1 MEQLYRF
8 YSLARRHERT
18 VLVSLG
24 VLFVVSLLLLGRR
37 FSLVHSELAPTK
49 GGTYIE
55 GSVGEYQ
62 PLNPWFT
69 VQNDVNR
76 DIVSLV
82 FSGLLRYN
90 PETKLIEP
98 DLANMRVS
106 PDSRIYTLTLKD
118 GLLWHDSTPEH
129 PHPVTPEDVLF
140 TFKTIQDPDFPNPI
154 LRQNFEGVTVEKI
167 DARTVRFHLEQ
178 SYSFFPSNLTI
189 GIVPR
194 RSFEGIPVSR
204 LRETTDFGLQPVGAG
219 PYAFKSFVQTE
230 RSSEVTLQR
239 FPRPGDHEYFL
250 ERIIL
255 RIFPD
260 YSTLL
265 TDVRNLDGI
274 RSVPRNDQGDPIIP
288 QKFVL
293 HRYTL
298 PQYVAVFFNLDRPM
312 LQDRNLRLGLQLGTN
327 KQRIAEGVKERV
339 IIDTPLLEI
348 DTSDWRYQFDASSA
362 QGALFE
368 SNWNMPEKVRL
379 QRLLEHREASAV
391 GPLHIAPVVLL
402 DTGAVLTVTGS
413 LSIAGTGAL
422 LNGAP
427 LLRHPTETG
436 SWIVSLHADNST
448 GSLAIGMNLVR
459 LTKRGGDVIDSTY
472 VWRTSNVTQYRKA
485 VEEQRL
491 VDQFLK
497 SKSADAPADMHLGI
511 SDLTLDS
518 GMLRRRIPTDA
529 RDIRVNDQGEQ
540 LSLRLLTSPSPS
552 SYRDV
557 AHDIADQWRDLGV
570 LVSVDIPGSAEE
582 FEQRMLKRDYDV
594 LLFGQ
599 SLLDNLD
606 SYPYWHSSGVQR
618 MRGGTVNLRLDAYNL
633 SQYTSQKSD
642 QLLETIRET
651 TNDSERMRALE
662 DLRST
667 LSADV
672 PSIFLYSPLYT
683 FAVSPD
689 VSGVSLGTLS
699 LHSDR
704 FLTLQKW
711 FVRKERR
718 LREGISWWSFI
729 PWLLHGAR

>member
-1 MEQLYRF
+1 MVLAALGILF
-8 YSLARRHERT
+8 FLSFLLLARK
-18 VLVSLG
+18 
-24 VLFVVSLLLLGRR
+24 
-37 FSLVHSELAPTK
+37 FSIAHSELAPTK

-55 GSVGEYQ
+55 GSIGEFQ

-76 DIVSLV
+76 DMVSLV

-98 DLANMRVS
+98 DLATMRVS
-106 PDSRIYTLTLKD
+106 PDSRIYTLTLRE
-118 GLLWHDSTPEH
+118 GLLWHDSTPEN

-189 GIVPR
+189 GILPK
-194 RSFEGIPVSR
+194 RSFEGIPVR
-204 LRETTDFGLQPVGAG
+204 KLRETTDFGFQPIGAG
-219 PYAFKSFVQTE
+219 PYAFKSFAQTE

-239 FPRPGDHEYFL
+239 FVRPGDREYFL

-265 TDVRNLDGI
+265 TDVRNLDGV
-274 RSVPRNDQGDPIIP
+274 RSVPRNDQGAPIIP

-298 PQYVAVFFNLDRPM
+298 PQYVALFFNLDKPM

-327 KQRIAEGVKERV
+327 KQILAETGKESV
-339 IIDTPLLEI
+339 IVDTPLLQI
-348 DTSDWRYQFDASSA
+348 DTSDWRYHFDASAA

-368 SNWNMPEKVRL
+368 SNWNLPEKVRL
-379 QRLLEHREASAV
+379 QRLLEQREANAV
-391 GPLHIAPVVLL
+391 GSLHIAPVVLL

-422 LNGAP
+422 LNGVELVKHA
-427 LLRHPTETG
+427 TQTG
-436 SWIVSLHADNST
+436 TWIVSLHTDSST
-448 GSLAIGMNLVR
+448 GSLSMGTNLVR
-459 LTKRGGDVIDSTY
+459 LMKKNNGSVIDSTY
-472 VWRTSNVTQYRKA
+472 VWRTSNVSLYRRA

-497 SKSADAPADMHLGI
+497 SKSSDVPADMRLGI
-511 SDLTLDS
+511 HDLTLDQ
-518 GMLRRRIPTDA
+518 GMLRRRMPTDA
-529 RDIRVNDQGEQ
+529 RDIRVNDSGDQ
-540 LSLRLLTSPSPS
+540 LSLRLLTSPSPP
-552 SYRDV
+552 SYQKV
-557 AHDIADQWRDLGV
+557 AEDIAEQWHDLGV
-570 LVSVDIPGSAEE
+570 LVSIDIPSTAGE
-582 FEQRMLKRDYDV
+582 FEQRMLRRDYDV

-618 MRGGTVNLRLDAYNL
+618 LKGGTVNLRLDAYNL
-633 SQYTSQKSD
+633 SQYASQQSD
-642 QLLETIRET
+642 SLLETIRET
-651 TNDSERMRALE
+651 TSDKERQHALQE
-662 DLRST
+662 LRSALAT
-667 LSADV
+667 DV
-672 PSIFLYSPLYT
+672 PAIFLYSPLYT
-683 FAVSPD
+683 FAVSPE
-689 VSGVSLGTLS
+689 VSGVSLGVLS

-704 FLTLQKW
+704 FLTLQRW

-718 LREGISWWSFI
+718 LRDSVSWWSFI

>member
-1 MEQLYRF
+1 MVLAVLISLF
-8 YSLARRHERT
+8 LVSFLLLARRFF
-18 VLVSLG
+18 LA
-24 VLFVVSLLLLGRR
+24 
-37 FSLVHSELAPTK
+37 HSELTPTK

-55 GSVGEYQ
+55 GSVGEFQ

-98 DLANMRVS
+98 DLATMRVS
-106 PDSRIYTLTLKD
+106 PDSRIYTLTLRE

-154 LRQNFEGVTVEKI
+154 LRQNFEGVNVEKI
-167 DARTVRFHLEQ
+167 DARTVRFNLEQ

-189 GIVPR
+189 GILPR
-194 RSFEGIPVSR
+194 SSFEGTPVR
-204 LRETTDFGLQPVGAG
+204 KLRETTDFGLQPVGAG
-219 PYAFKSFVQTE
+219 PYSFKSFVQTE

-239 FPRPGDHEYFL
+239 FARPGDQTYFL

-260 YSTLL
+260 YGTLL
-265 TDVRNLDGI
+265 TDVRNLDGV
-274 RSVPRNDQGDPIIP
+274 RVVPRNAQGDPIIP

-298 PQYVAVFFNLDRPM
+298 PQYVALFFNLDRPM

-327 KQRIAEGVKERV
+327 KQQIMESAKESMIV
-339 IIDTPLLEI
+339 DTPLLEI
-348 DTSDWRYQFDASSA
+348 DTSDWRYHFDPSAA

-368 SNWNMPEKVRL
+368 SNWNLPEKVRL
-379 QRLLEHREASAV
+379 QRLLEQREANAT
-391 GPLHIAPVVLL
+391 GPLHIAPVVLM

-413 LSIAGTGAL
+413 LSLAGTGAE
-422 LNGAP
+422 LNGVP
-427 LLRHPTETG
+427 LQRHPSQSG
-436 SWIVSLHADNST
+436 AWIVTLRTDASS
-448 GSLAIGMNLVR
+448 GSLSMGVNLIR
-459 LTKRGGDVIDSTY
+459 LVKKSNGSIIDSTY

-485 VEEQRL
+485 TEEQRIIN
-491 VDQFLK
+491 QFLE
-497 SKSADAPADMHLGI
+497 SKSEDVPKDKKLGV
-511 SDLTLDS
+511 SNLTLEQ
-518 GMLRRRIPTDA
+518 GMLRRRLPTDA
-529 RDIRVNDQGEQ
+529 HDIRVNDQGEQ
-540 LSLRLLTSPSPS
+540 LSLRLLTSPSPP
-552 SYRDV
+552 SYRTV
-557 AHDIADQWRDLGV
+557 AENVAKHWRDLGV
-570 LVSVDIPGSAEE
+570 LVSVDIPSTADE
-582 FEQRMLKRDYDV
+582 FEQRMLRRDYDV

-606 SYPYWHSSGVQR
+606 SYPYWHSSGVQKSK
-618 MRGGTVNLRLDAYNL
+618 GGIANLRLDAYNL
-633 SQYTSQKSD
+633 SQYASQKSD
-642 QLLETIRET
+642 HLLETIRET
-651 TNDSERMRALE
+651 TNERERQSALE
-662 DLRST
+662 DLRRM
-667 LSADV
+667 LAADV
-672 PSIFLYSPLYT
+672 PAIFLYSPLYT

-704 FLTLQKW
+704 FLTLQRW

-718 LREGISWWSFI
+718 LLEDISWWSFF
-729 PWLLHGAR
+729 PWLLRGAA